1 MKNKRKPVVTIYED
15 DIPDLYKKILQRL
28 EILAVEKHNLEQEV
42 EDLRLQLNTKQRMLL
57 N

>member
-1 MKNKRKPVVTIYED
+1 MKTNRKAIVTIYED
-15 DIPDLYKKILQRL
+15 DSPDLYKKILQRL

>member
-1 MKNKRKPVVTIYED
+1 MSTKRKPVMTIYED
-15 DIPDLYKKILQRL
+15 ELPDLYKKIVQRL

>member
-1 MKNKRKPVVTIYED
+1 MSRKRKPVVTIYED
-15 DIPDLYKKILQRL
+15 GLPDLYKKILQEL
-28 EILAVEKHNLEQEV
+28 EKLAVEKHNLEQEV

>member
-1 MKNKRKPVVTIYED
+1 MKTNRKAIVTIYED
-15 DIPDLYKKILQRL
+15 DIPDLYKKIVQRL

>member
-1 MKNKRKPVVTIYED
+1 MSRKRKPVVTIYED
-15 DIPDLYKKILQRL
+15 ELPDLYKKIVQRL
-28 EILAVEKHNLEQEV
+28 EILADEKHNLEQEV

>member
-1 MKNKRKPVVTIYED
+1 MSTKRKAVMTIYED
-15 DIPDLYKKILQRL
+15 ELPDLYKKIVQRL

-42 EDLRLQLNTKQRMLL
+42 EELRLQLNTKQRMLL

>member
-1 MKNKRKPVVTIYED
+1 MKTNRKAIVTIYED